1 VPRLLFYAVLAI
13 LAAMWMRRLA
23 LGRGES
29 ATTPGKGGTRAVKGM
44 PQRLVCGACGTSYEP
59 LTNGWLCPQCHR

>member
-1 VPRLLFYAVLAI
+1 
-13 LAAMWMRRLA
+13 MWMRRLA

>member
-13 LAAMWMRRLA
+13 LAAMWMRRLSLA
-23 LGRGES
+23 RSSGDGG
-29 ATTPGKGGTRAVKGM
+29 GKSPRVARGM
-44 PQRLVCGACGTSYEP
+44 PQRLVCGACGKEYEP